1 MTQEKQVAASIIS
14 EDVKEKLAVAN
25 AVESTYPEIAQNLY
39 RGIVEQADRNSLLP
53 LFYGKRAYELID
65 SIEDAINGLF
75 VLKCAMDVYT
85 LIQYKG
91 KMGQLD
97 AWAQNKMSND
107 DNFRSF
113 FAWVGSAKGKIS
125 PDDHKPLKALK
136 NAMQEQNRSFCVS
149 ATVQNLT
156 LVEIIQGLSDGNIK
170 LQGGEL
176 K

>member
-1 MTQEKQVAASIIS
+1 M
-14 EDVKEKLAVAN
+14 AN
-25 AVESTYPEIAQNLY
+25 AVESTYPEIAENLY

-75 VLKCAMDVYT
+75 ALKCAMDVYSQ
-85 LIQYKG
+85 IQYKG

-97 AWAQNKMSND
+97 AWAQNGSSNSND

-113 FAWVGSAKGKIS
+113 FAWVGSAKGKIL

-136 NAMQEQNRSFCVS
+136 NAMKEQNRYFCVS

-156 LVEIIQGLSDGNIK
+156 LVEIIQGLSDGNVK